1 MVAPPR
7 GGDIPSGGEVAAL
20 FTGAEP
26 RRAPGQRLA
35 DPGPSSCLPTKA
47 SQGWA
52 GVLGNSGRANY
63 SVVKQGQEA

>member
-1 MVAPPR
+1 M
-7 GGDIPSGGEVAAL
+7 